1 MSATS
6 ALPKKQLPS
15 NTFGVRHGEFCLYMR
30 TENLESVVPVLSGIS
45 FNDGVIHVESGMI
58 LQDRCGF
65 QITIGNRSFCLMT
78 EQVEM
83 IFEAGEKTALWM
95 NPDIKRN

>member
-6 ALPKKQLPS
+6 ALPKKQLPP
-15 NTFGVRHGEFCLYMR
+15 NTFGIRHGEFYLYMR
-30 TENLESVVPVLSGIS
+30 AENQESIVPVLTGIS

-83 IFEAGEKTALWM
+83 IFEAGEKTALWT
-95 NPDIKRN
+95 NPDKKIN